1 MSKRIF
7 GFLMLLLYVNAI
19 AYHETIIFDKFDN
32 NLNSGITLVN
42 VLLDD
47 VFDIPLKAEQEVS
60 DFQYDEYRVANQV
73 NAILPILLL
82 VFYLPRILKSDK
94 LRTLVPKR
102 LNKAI
107 PLQLGYYQYLSR
119 LKPF

>member
-1 MSKRIF
+1 
-7 GFLMLLLYVNAI
+7 MLLLYMNAI

-42 VLLDD
+42 VLLDNVLD
-47 VFDIPLKAEQEVS
+47 LPVKAEQEVS
-60 DFQYDEYRVANQV
+60 DFQYDEYRVANQI

-82 VFYLPRILKSDK
+82 VFYLPRIFKSDK
-94 LRTLVPKR
+94 LCTLIPKR
-102 LNKAI
+102 LNKTI
-107 PLQLGYYQYLSR
+107 PLQLGYYQYLFR